1 MFIALVLS
9 MSVLFLLALV
19 TSLAIIIDREEIHP
33 IVPIICLSIATA
45 LALWLSVA
53 GLYPW
58 RYQKP
63 TSVKVATID
72 NCQCIT
78 FKDNRGNY
86 TIKNVNK
93 EFGRI
98 FKEGAAFH
106 VTLLDTNRWYGGI
119 NMSDRIIEPKIE
131 LAEDNNE

>member
-1 MFIALVLS
+1 MFTALVIT
-9 MSVLFLLALV
+9 MSVLFLLALAA
-19 TSLAIIIDREEIHP
+19 SLAIIIDGDGIHP
-33 IVPIICLSIATA
+33 IVPIICLSIATT

-63 TSVKVATID
+63 ISVKVATVD

-78 FKDNRGNY
+78 FKDHCGNY
-86 TIKNVNK
+86 VIKNVNK

-98 FKEGAAFH
+98 FKEGTVFNI
-106 VTLLDTNRWYGGI
+106 TLLDTNMWYGGI
-119 NMSDRIIEPKIE
+119 NMSDRIIQPKIE
-131 LAEDNNE
+131 LVEDNNE